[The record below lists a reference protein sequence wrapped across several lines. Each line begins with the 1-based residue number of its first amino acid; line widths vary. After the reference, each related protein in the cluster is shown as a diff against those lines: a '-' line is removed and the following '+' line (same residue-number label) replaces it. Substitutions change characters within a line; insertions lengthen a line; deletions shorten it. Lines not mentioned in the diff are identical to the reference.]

1 MGSVSSVPQYLTKVG
16 LDDGSQHTQL
26 LIGTLNAIYWVGVA
40 IGALCIGWLS
50 DKIGRRRALMTS
62 LTLAVVIIPI
72 FTSLQNFA
80 WAITLRFLNGI
91 AVGSVD
97 SVGLN
102 WTAETADHKHRGL
115 SIGLELVCAP
125 TAASIAYF
133 MVYALSQR
141 TDSDLAWRLPIAFQL
156 VFVFMILSVVW
167 LLPESPRWLVKVG
180 LLDEARDVLSVLK
193 GHGRAEQQ
201 DSSAAAVESDLRQIV
216 QALEN
221 ERADKASTTY
231 WRMFTAKDSLNTRRR
246 SWSAFFVQLSTQF
259 MIGAGLVSGYGILLF
274 ETGGF
279 SSDLAALLTG
289 GAILTQG
296 VFGIPGALLA
306 DKMGRRI
313 ALWGF
318 ALLGAVLLAAIGVCG
333 YFVAKHADNVALAQP
348 FGTAIITLVYVFSAE
363 FGVSWCRF
371 KLFLEIVCSI
381 ANIYL
386 SMGPL
391 HLPVRNLPSSIAISW
406 QLHWYLRLCMLV
418 FSCQHG
424 QPILICRSWLQVAI
438 PYCWP
443 QFACRNRLL
452 SVHA

>member
-1 MGSVSSVPQYLTKVG
+1 
-16 LDDGSQHTQL
+16 
-26 LIGTLNAIYWVGVA
+26 
-40 IGALCIGWLS
+40 
-50 DKIGRRRALMTS
+50 
-62 LTLAVVIIPI
+62 
-72 FTSLQNFA
+72 
-80 WAITLRFLNGI
+80 
-91 AVGSVD
+91 VD

-180 LLDEARDVLSVLK
+180 LVDEARDVLSVLK
-193 GHGRAEQQ
+193 GHDSAEQQ

-221 ERADKASTTY
+221 ERADRASTTY

-289 GAILTQG
+289 GAILTQD

-363 FGVSWCRF
+363 FGVSWCKF
-371 KLFLEIVCSI
+371 KLLLSIVCSI
-381 ANIYL
+381 ANVYL

-418 FSCQHG
+418 VSRQHG
-424 QPILICRSWLQVAI
+424 QPILICRGWLQVAI

-443 QFACRNRLL
+443 QFACRNCLL